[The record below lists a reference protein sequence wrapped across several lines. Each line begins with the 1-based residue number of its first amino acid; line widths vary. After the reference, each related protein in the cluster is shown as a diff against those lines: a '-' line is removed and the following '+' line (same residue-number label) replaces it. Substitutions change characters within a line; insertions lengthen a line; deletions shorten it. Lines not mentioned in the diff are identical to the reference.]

1 MAQEQAHEK
10 ICPVCGAKSGSI
22 QFIGPYCLAHV
33 PIAPKFPESIEI
45 QKCKCGRIFIDN
57 KWSLYDEEKVLKYAL
72 EKVKGVG
79 EQVAYDLDSGYVT
92 AMIPFK
98 GSLIQVQKNVPLVF
112 RNATCLECSRLSG
125 GAFQAII
132 QVRSKN
138 HEKAG
143 RKAASIAKFLS
154 TKSFVCKEEEL
165 KEGFDIYAGE
175 RAQAIKALN
184 FFKLGYV
191 RTEKLHGQTKE
202 GKRLFRTT
210 LLVRLDTDEEKPVKF
225 VE

>member
-1 MAQEQAHEK
+1 MESQTSHTK
-10 ICPVCGAKSGSI
+10 ICSVCGASSDKI
-22 QFIGPYCLAHV
+22 QFIGPFCIEHV
-33 PIAPKFPESIEI
+33 PIAPKFPGSIEL
-45 QKCKCGRIFIDN
+45 QRCKCGRILLDK
-57 KWSLYDEEKVLKYAL
+57 KWSLYDEERVLKYAL
-72 EKVKGVG
+72 EKVASVG
-79 EQVAYDLDSGYVT
+79 EQVAYDLESGYVS

-112 RNATCLECSRLSG
+112 KNSTCLECSRRSG
-125 GAFQAII
+125 GAYQAII

-138 HEKAG
+138 HSKAG
-143 RKAASIAKFLS
+143 NKAASIAKYLS

-175 RAQAIKALN
+175 REKAIAALN

-210 LLVRLDTDEEKPVKF
+210 LLVRLEKDDEKPVKF